1 MTLHVYSNQSI
12 PLQSPI
18 YLHLVFAILIKNK
31 VYVWKSCDW
40 TLDWTWNAIPKSDNE
55 QRKAE
60 LEKTAKGLDERLE
73 AEANRLKVS

>member
-1 MTLHVYSNQSI
+1 MALYLQIRNQKGR
-12 PLQSPI
+12 
-18 YLHLVFAILIKNK
+18 HLWIS
-31 VYVWKSCDW
+31 W
-40 TLDWTWNAIPKSDNE
+40 DWTWNAIPKSDNE